1 MRFLRSALLACLLLT
16 LSACAGVN
24 PTVVLEDRGGRNLFT
39 VTLSE
44 ADLVAALRTISFSAD
59 PAPFRG
65 VTVNLRDGVVTLRG
79 QLRNTANG
87 RYEPTIVAAR
97 LGVAAGWPTL
107 QVLSARFGNLTL
119 SENDLTNAN
128 TSIAQGL
135 VEAQGRDTSGI
146 IFEEV
151 TADGALRLRFSLPRE
166 GGLLGTLRLTTT
178 DEAYRFSLNMSV
190 ADLQAAL
197 APIFLSGGQPW
208 LLNAQV
214 VPGAGTLT
222 VSGDVRQQS
231 GELLPV
237 RLALSL
243 DVTDGQWVLAIV
255 SLRLGGFEVPV
266 DWLRA
271 VNQGL
276 GDGLR
281 QAGRRDGFGLQRLNI
296 TAEGV
301 YWEVVVARER

>member
-1 MRFLRSALLACLLLT
+1 MRFLRSALLACLFLT